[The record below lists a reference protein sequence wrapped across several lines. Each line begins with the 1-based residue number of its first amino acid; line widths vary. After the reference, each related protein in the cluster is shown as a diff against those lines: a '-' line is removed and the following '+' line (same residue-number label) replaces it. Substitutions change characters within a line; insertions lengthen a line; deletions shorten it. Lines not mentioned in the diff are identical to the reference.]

1 MKNKVKL
8 QKQYG
13 LVSKA
18 VLQNKKISIKA
29 KGLYV
34 YLSARAGNKFKCN
47 PTVSTICRDLGITD
61 TSFYKYK
68 KELETAGVITT
79 IKIGQGIKKHNEY
92 HLTKVT
98 KGYGIVYLDA
108 LTNKEIKLQSKTIY
122 GLISCYAGTRFIAYP
137 LSKLIYTYLN
147 ISRNTHFRLLKGLK
161 EKDIVKTKQLHING
175 RYAYCNYYIN
185 GATPNNI
192 KNRYIIKF
200 KGKRNK
206 NNKNTKI
213 QKSTYTNYREMIL
226 NNINYKSL
234 QGYYANNNKAL
245 KLLNE
250 IVDILTN
257 TLYEGG
263 KPLLFKGVKIQ
274 TSVLQ
279 SIYGKLEFKNIKS
292 VVDNVLNVPN
302 KINNKTEYLRV
313 SLTNSYYN

>member
-1 MKNKVKL
+1 MKNKIKL
-8 QKQYG
+8 NKQYG
-13 LVSKA
+13 LVSKT

-47 PTVSTICRDLGITD
+47 PTVSTICKDLGITD
-61 TSFYKYK
+61 TSFYIYK
-68 KELETAGVITT
+68 NELEAAGAITI
-79 IKIGQGIKKHNEY
+79 IKIGKGINKRNEY
-92 HLTKVT
+92 HLNKVT
-98 KGYGIVYLDA
+98 KGYGIVYLDV
-108 LTNKEIKLQSKTIY
+108 LTNKEIKLQSKAIY

-161 EKDIVKTKQLHING
+161 EKGIVKTKQLHIDG
-175 RYAYCNYYIN
+175 RYSYCNYYIN
-185 GATPNNI
+185 GATPNNA

-206 NNKNTKI
+206 NTKNTKI
-213 QKSTYTNYREMIL
+213 QKSNYTNYRKMVL
-226 NNINYKSL
+226 NNISYKSL

-245 KLLNE
+245 SLLND

-263 KPLLFKGVKIQ
+263 KPLLFKGIEMQ
-274 TSVLQ
+274 NNVLQ

-292 VVDNVLNVPN
+292 VIDSVLNVTN

-313 SLTNSYYN
+313 SLANSYYN